1 MILEEIKNKLT
12 RKFEV
17 DHIYVGE
24 ESIILTCR
32 LENFINFN
40 TKKFEVSVNGK
51 KVPFKITSQHQHEL
65 VVMLKTDE
73 VINQRDTQNIAF
85 SLNGKQLWLTAAKKL
100 KHIYQV
106 ENALYQVN
114 IAKAISIKP
123 YNTGHT
129 VINEPVKLS
138 LTPKKD
144 EKLAVKSDK
153 TIEGLLLINQNRMK
167 TLDIRNGELDYAYIQ
182 DKIKKESF
190 LIYAVEDTNIY
201 PVQINEAVDV
211 PYYFMAY
218 SWWGNILNIT
228 RDYYKVG
235 KIDISQLIDD
245 DVINLSFQSFDATGK
260 DDQIE
265 VGVVN
270 FDYTDVI
277 PLPTFTSL
285 RKVSVK
291 IPISLLTT
299 PKRKKLFIRI
309 DGETYLLR
317 GNMKPYSGYRQIDS
331 ELYKLTVSE
340 HYGITIAHKKPK
352 IKAGVNTI
360 EEDALNIYFQP
371 HEVYRHCDYYVT
383 FEERESTNQYQIPI
397 RKGEQD
403 IPIDYA
409 ALNQLLTKK
418 KSIIDVFI
426 TIYDGDELV
435 RKDKIKFK
443 EGIYKKDS
451 VYTLKKH
458 KEGANT
464 TFFMLT
470 LTPFKNIKFETF
482 ALSDTQIKILN
493 ENNVKNDNIWMI
505 GERTDTAQESGIQ
518 FFEWLQQ
525 HTNADVYYVIDGDSE
540 DYQDIKHMKNILRFG
555 SDEHLKI
562 AAQAK
567 VVMSTH
573 DIENIM
579 PYKAAPEFWG
589 YEDTIKI
596 FLQHGV
602 LGRKNVEYHK
612 KYYDDPFDLFN
623 VSSKYEKYD
632 IVVDEMGYKPEEIAV
647 TGLARFDRLPL
658 KPKKQLKKVL
668 IMPTWRDWLNS
679 NEAFEKSEYLS
690 RYLSLVNSEKLKAL
704 SEKYD
709 LEINFYPHYRAQQ
722 FFQEYL
728 ADAELSHVNF
738 IELGK
743 KSVQD
748 LLIEHDLLI
757 TDYSTVS
764 TDFNYMDKPVIF
776 YHFDVDQFFRKGI
789 LRPID
794 ETFIGDIVYS
804 ENELVSKISDK
815 INSRKPAH
823 YDRSLIFD
831 HIDHQNS
838 QRIYDE
844 ICAKLEKE

>member
-12 RKFEV
+12 RKFEIG
-17 DHIYVGE
+17 HIYVGD
-24 ESIILTCR
+24 ESIFLTCR

-40 TKKFEVSVNGK
+40 AKKFEVAVNGK
-51 KVPFKITSQHQHEL
+51 KIPFEITSKHPHEL

-73 VINQRDTQNIAF
+73 IINQRDAQKITF
-85 SLNGKQLWLTAAKKL
+85 SLNGKQLWITAANKL

-106 ENALYQVN
+106 GNTLYQVN
-114 IAKAISIKP
+114 VAKAISIKP
-123 YNTGHT
+123 YNTGHD
-129 VINEPVKLS
+129 VIDEPVKLS

-144 EKLAVKSDK
+144 EKLSVVSDK
-153 TIEGLLLINQNRMK
+153 KIEGLLLINQNHMK
-167 TLDIRNGELDYAYIQ
+167 TLDIRNGELNYTYIQ

-211 PYYFMAY
+211 PYYFMSY
-218 SWWGNILNIT
+218 RWWGNTLNIT

-235 KIDISQLIDD
+235 RIDISQLIDD

-309 DGETYLLR
+309 DGKTYLLR
-317 GNMKPYSGYRQIDS
+317 GKIKPYSGYRQIDS
-331 ELYKLTVSE
+331 ELYRLTVSE
-340 HYGITIAHKKPK
+340 HYGVTIAHKKPK
-352 IKAGVNTI
+352 IRSGVNTV
-360 EEDALNIYFQP
+360 EEDELNIYFQP
-371 HEVYRHCDYYVT
+371 HEVYRHCDYYLT
-383 FEERESTNQYQIPI
+383 FEERESANQYQIPI
-397 RKGEQD
+397 RRGEQD

-451 VYTLKKH
+451 VYTLKKY
-458 KEGANT
+458 KEGNYT

-482 ALSDTQIKILN
+482 ELSDAQIKILN
-493 ENNVKNDNIWMI
+493 DNNVKNDNIWMV

-525 HTNADVYYVIDGDSE
+525 HTDADVYYVIDGDSE
-540 DYQDIKHMKNILRFG
+540 DYQDIKHMRNILRFG

-623 VSSKYEKYD
+623 VSSEYEKYD

-704 SEKYD
+704 SEEYD

-722 FFQEYL
+722 FFQDYL

-776 YHFDVDQFFRKGI
+776 YHFDVSQFFRKGI

-804 ENELVSKISDK
+804 ENELISKISDK
-815 INSRKPAH
+815 INSQKPAH

-844 ICAKLEKE
+844 ICAKLKKK

>member
-1 MILEEIKNKLT
+1 MLEELKYKLT
-12 RKFEV
+12 KSFEV
-17 DHIYVGE
+17 HDVYMGG
-24 ESIILTCR
+24 ESIIFTCR
-32 LENFINFN
+32 FENFINFN
-40 TKKFEVSVNGK
+40 TKKLEITVNNKTIPFEVTSQKNNEIVVMFKTQEVIHNRD
-51 KVPFKITSQHQHEL
+51 VQKIT
-65 VVMLKTDE
+65 
-73 VINQRDTQNIAF
+73 F
-85 SLNGKQLWLTAAKKL
+85 SLNGKQLWVTAAPQL
-100 KHIYQV
+100 KRIYQV
-106 ENALYQVN
+106 DHHLYQIN
-114 IAKAISIKP
+114 ISKSVSIKP
-123 YNTGHT
+123 YNTGHMVMDELINISLAPDENESL
-129 VINEPVKLS
+129 VIESEQP
-138 LTPKKD
+138 
-144 EKLAVKSDK
+144 
-153 TIEGLLLINQNRMK
+153 IEGLLLINQTRMK
-167 TLDIRNGELDYAYIQ
+167 TLDIKEGKINYAYIQ

-190 LIYAVEDTNIY
+190 IIYAIRDTYIY
-201 PVQINEAVDV
+201 PININTPVSV
-211 PYYFMAY
+211 SYYFMNY
-218 SWWGNILNIT
+218 RWWDNTVNIT
-228 RDYYKVG
+228 RDYYKVDR
-235 KIDISQLIDD
+235 IDVSQFIDD
-245 DVINLSFQSFDATGK
+245 DTINLTFQTSEASGQDDAIT
-260 DDQIE
+260 
-265 VGVVN
+265 VGVTDS
-270 FDYTDVI
+270 DYSNVI
-277 PLPTFTSL
+277 LLPTFTSL
-285 RKVSVK
+285 HKVSVK
-291 IPISLLTT
+291 IPISLLQT

-309 DGETYLLR
+309 KDKTYLLR
-317 GNMKPYSGYRQIDS
+317 GNMKKFSGYRKLAS
-331 ELYKLTVSE
+331 EIYQLTLFE
-340 HYGITIAHKKPK
+340 HYGVTIAHKKPK
-352 IKAGVNTI
+352 IKMGVNAI
-360 EEDALNIYFQP
+360 GEKQLNIYFQP
-371 HEVYRHCDYYVT
+371 HEVYRHCDYYLT
-383 FEERESTNQYQIPI
+383 FEERESSQQYQIPI
-397 RKGEQD
+397 QKGEQD
-403 IPIDYA
+403 IALDYA

-418 KSIIDVFI
+418 KSIIDVFV
-426 TIYDGDELV
+426 TIYDGDQLV

-451 VYTLKKH
+451 VYTLKKY
-458 KEGANT
+458 KQGNQT
-464 TFFMLT
+464 TYFMLT

-482 ALSDTQIKILN
+482 ELSDAQIQILN
-493 ENNVKNDNIWMI
+493 DNNVKKNNIWMI

-518 FFEWLQQ
+518 FFEWLQD
-525 HTNADVYYVIDGDSE
+525 HADAEVYYVIDGDSE
-540 DYQDIKHMKNILRFG
+540 DYQDIKDKNNVLRFG

-567 VVMSTH
+567 VLMSTH
-573 DIENIM
+573 DVENIM
-579 PYKAAPEFWG
+579 PYKAAPDFWG

-623 VSSKYEKYD
+623 VSSGYEKYD

-658 KPKKQLKKVL
+658 EPKKQLKKVL

-704 SEKYD
+704 SETYD

-728 ADAELSHVNF
+728 EDAELSHVNF

-764 TDFNYMDKPVIF
+764 TDFNYMNKPVIF
-776 YHFDVDQFFRKGI
+776 YHFDVSQFFRKGI

-794 ETFIGDIVYS
+794 QTFIGDIVYS

-815 INSRKPAH
+815 INSEKPVH

-831 HIDHQNS
+831 YIDHQNS